1 MTEQEILTEALAK
14 TDVLSSMRKTLQNHG
29 IPSTE
34 AMTVSFKFGG
44 KEVETKKFPGM
55 PNPVPT
61 EKSDKDLK
69 TAVRDLFN
77 EAEVQDGFMEK
88 IGFSN
93 SKENE
98 TVTITFKYGEKLDN
112 ELVLTAGKCCPCPFN
127 PHVPC
132 CIC

>member
-1 MTEQEILTEALAK
+1 MKEQEILTEALAK
-14 TDVLSSMRKTLQNHG
+14 TDVLSSMRKTLQKYG

-34 AMTVSFKFGG
+34 PMTVSFKFGG

-55 PNPVPT
+55 PTSVAT

-88 IGFSN
+88 IGLSN
-93 SKENE
+93 LKDKE
-98 TVTITFKYGEKLDN
+98 TVTITFKPDQNLDK
-112 ELVLTAGKCCPCPFN
+112 EVALTLNWCSPCPHDPSRDCF
-127 PHVPC
+127 C
-132 CIC
+132 

>member
-14 TDVLSSMRKTLQNHG
+14 TDVLSSMRKTLQKYG

-34 AMTVSFKFGG
+34 PMTVSFKFGG
-44 KEVETKKFPGM
+44 KEVETDKLSGM
-55 PNPVPT
+55 PTSVAT

-88 IGFSN
+88 IGLSN
-93 SKENE
+93 LKDKE
-98 TVTITFKYGEKLDN
+98 TVTITFKPDQNLDK
-112 ELVLTAGKCCPCPFN
+112 EVALTLNWCSPCPHDPSRDCF
-127 PHVPC
+127 C
-132 CIC
+132 